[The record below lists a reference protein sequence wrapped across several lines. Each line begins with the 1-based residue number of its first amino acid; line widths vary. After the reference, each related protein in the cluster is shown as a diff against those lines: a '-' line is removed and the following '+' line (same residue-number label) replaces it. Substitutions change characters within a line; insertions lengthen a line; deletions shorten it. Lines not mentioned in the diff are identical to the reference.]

1 MLSRLFQRIHN
12 DISKPLCMKTFF
24 FGNIIARKFRFSAAS
39 QLQRSTT
46 STISIPRVFL
56 EQGSDIPDESKRI
69 KGRHCWSFLEKRS
82 SWQNDRLSF
91 SLFLS
96 IEEKS
101 SPIEFSLL
109 LPCLSRDERVPAT
122 MLYLACSSVK
132 GKLVTMVTNGEAGK
146 VLARFIRF
154 LGRRWCGCVQGR
166 GGKKRN
172 EGTTSK
178 RGGAYAV
185 ATN

>member
-101 SPIEFSLL
+101 SPIKFSLL
-109 LPCLSRDERVPAT
+109 FPFETNACPQLCCISRVARLKENSSRWSRMERQ
-122 MLYLACSSVK
+122 
-132 GKLVTMVTNGEAGK
+132 
-146 VLARFIRF
+146 AR
-154 LGRRWCGCVQGR
+154 
-166 GGKKRN
+166 
-172 EGTTSK
+172 S
-178 RGGAYAV
+178 
-185 ATN
+185 